1 MHQHPSQGCSKG
13 IRAVKILRQTNSVKK
28 WAVRAS
34 FLTKSTGV
42 GVKIG
47 YARVSTLDQNPDL
60 QHDALIRAGCEKI
73 LVDQVSGST
82 AVRPGLEKAKELLR
96 AGDMLVVWRLDRLG
110 RSLQDLIAWA
120 AWLAENGVALQS
132 LQEVID
138 TSTSTGRLTFHLFG
152 ALAEFE
158 RNLIR
163 ERTQAGLA
171 AARARGRLGGRP
183 KTLDPDK
190 QELAV
195 RLYDEKKLPIA
206 KICAMMG
213 ISKPTLYAYIR
224 AARA

>member
-1 MHQHPSQGCSKG
+1 MYQHPSQGCS
-13 IRAVKILRQTNSVKK
+13 RDVSAVKILRQINSVKK
-28 WAVRAS
+28 RADRAS
-34 FLTKSTGV
+34 FLTKPTGV

-163 ERTQAGLA
+163 ERTQAGLD
-171 AARARGRLGGRP
+171 AARSRGRLGGRP

-190 QELAV
+190 RDLAV

-206 KICAMMG
+206 KICAMMR